1 MAGKTTVAIQGE
13 DFLIDGKLT
22 YAGRTWQGHRIEGLL
37 LNSRMVQAT
46 FDDLNPDTRHLWA
59 YPDTKKWDPDRNVN
73 EFLEML
79 PEYRRQ
85 GLLSV
90 TINLQ
95 GGHPRGYHGIQPWIN
110 TSLTAFGELRPDYMA
125 RTKRVLDRID
135 ELGMVAIVGI
145 YYFGQDER
153 VYDEASVIR
162 GVDNSIGWLL
172 DGGWKNLIVE
182 INNECDVPR
191 YEHAILQ
198 PERVH
203 ELIERARD
211 ISRGGRRL
219 LVGTSYKGRSIPSA
233 KVLAASDLAMIHGNG
248 VTDPNVIGEMVKST
262 RAVLGD
268 RVIPIVFNEDDHFE
282 FEKPLN
288 NMVVAIQNHAS
299 WGYYDPGE
307 GAGGRS
313 AVSDYIEGYQNVP
326 TNWGNNT
333 DRKRGFFGLVKEITG
348 S

>member
-1 MAGKTTVAIQGE
+1 MNDATARAVNAARQVTNHQA
-13 DFLIDGKLT
+13 LIG
-22 YAGRTWQGHRIEGLL
+22 
-37 LNSRMVQAT
+37 
-46 FDDLNPDTRHLWA
+46 
-59 YPDTKKWDPDRNVN
+59 
-73 EFLEML
+73 
-79 PEYRRQ
+79 
-85 GLLSV
+85 
-90 TINLQ
+90 
-95 GGHPRGYHGIQPWIN
+95 
-110 TSLTAFGELRPDYMA
+110 A
-125 RTKRVLDRID
+125 R
-135 ELGMVAIVGI
+135 
-145 YYFGQDER
+145 ER
-153 VYDEASVIR
+153 WR
-162 GVDNSIGWLL
+162 VDNAIGWLL
-172 DGGWKNLIVE
+172 DGGWRNLIVE

-262 RAVLGD
+262 RAALGG
-268 RVIPIVFNEDDHFE
+268 RVMPIVFNEDDHFD
-282 FEKPLN
+282 FEKPVN

-313 AVSDYIEGYQNVP
+313 AFSDYIEGYQNVP
-326 TNWGNNT
+326 TNWGVNT
-333 DRKRGFFGLVKEITG
+333 DRKRGFFNLVKEMTG
-348 S
+348 A